1 MADAIDLKIAQI
13 QQTAQI
19 LEKLG
24 IPESVMRDSVG
35 KARPADKRIEEYAKS
50 FRALYEIIQ
59 KPQKET

>member
-24 IPESVMRDSVG
+24 VPECVMKDNVG
-35 KARPADKRIEEYAKS
+35 HSRSPDKRIEEYAKH
-50 FRALYEIIQ
+50 FHALYEVIS
-59 KPQKET
+59 KP